1 MSHFQKKLSNVCATQ
16 VEFDLENGVVRN
28 VAFKNG
34 CDGNLRALS
43 LLIDGMDAPRVAK
56 LFAGNTCGKNKTS
69 CADQL
74 AKALAAA
81 LAEQKE

>member
-1 MSHFQKKLSNVCATQ
+1 MNHYQMKLSNVCATQ
-16 VEFDLENGVVRN
+16 VEFDLDGTIVHN

-43 LLIDGMDAPRVAK
+43 LLIEGMDASRVAG

-74 AKALAAA
+74 AKVLTIA

>member
-1 MSHFQKKLSNVCATQ
+1 MNHYQMKLSNVCATQ
-16 VEFDLENGVVRN
+16 VEFDLDGGVVHN

-43 LLIDGMDAPRVAK
+43 LLIDGMDASSVAG
-56 LFAGNTCGKNKTS
+56 LFSGNACGKNRTS

-74 AKALAAA
+74 AKALIDA
-81 LAEQKE
+81 LAEQRK